1 MNCGCKQ
8 LLCPIVKLIHGSE
21 GGRDFYELHFLLV
34 VSFFFFFFINFKA
47 NRCVCVYICC
57 RYRWGLC
64 SVTCTRNKRLYF
76 QEKKSKKESLTSI
89 YIHVWSQ
96 FSSLN
101 NVDESIIQ
109 WSYTEL
115 AVVAHIVTII
125 FYFFCFLHRC
135 NCLRQFCTMS
145 CSGLV
150 IHFPVFFLLAP
161 SFCLLVF
168 PCKRTKTE
176 SCVHQ
181 GLYHGSPDN
190 VWKHYWL

>member
-1 MNCGCKQ
+1 MYIYVVV
-8 LLCPIVKLIHGSE
+8 IVE
-21 GGRDFYELHFLLV
+21 GFVQWPAQEI
-34 VSFFFFFFINFKA
+34 SA
-47 NRCVCVYICC
+47 
-57 RYRWGLC
+57 
-64 SVTCTRNKRLYF
+64 CTFRKK
-76 QEKKSKKESLTSI
+76 KKSKKESLTSI